1 MNNPESIRKT
11 LFSIK
16 SYFIFFLLIS
26 SIVTCCFLLFLNGL
40 DLPASF
46 LRQSAPITLGN
57 ILWLSL
63 IFTAIDGIRRKLT
76 VERPVNEILKATDK
90 LTQGD
95 FSSRITLPSNVP
107 YMKEFDD
114 ISRNFNKM
122 AKELDSVE
130 VLRNDFIANVSHELK
145 TPLSIIQNYASLLKL
160 EDLSDSQKREHTDV
174 IIETSTKLSV
184 LISNILK
191 LNKLENQQITFNRSS
206 FDLPEQL
213 RESLL
218 SYEHLIEE
226 KNLTIQIDFEEIS
239 IYEDK
244 ELLSI
249 VWNNLI
255 SNAIKFTPTNGMI
268 SLSCKEKENQIITKV
283 QDTGM
288 GISNDIGNH
297 IFEKFYQ
304 GDSSHLSTGNGL
316 GLSLVKRV
324 IELVDGEMTVESTLN
339 EGSTFTILLK
349 KERRLR

>member
-145 TPLSIIQNYASLLKL
+145 TPLSIIQNYALLKL

-184 LISNILK
+184 LIS
-191 LNKLENQQITFNRSS
+191 
-206 FDLPEQL
+206 
-213 RESLL
+213 
-218 SYEHLIEE
+218 
-226 KNLTIQIDFEEIS
+226 
-239 IYEDK
+239 DK
-244 ELLSI
+244 VHII
-249 VWNNLI
+249 V
-255 SNAIKFTPTNGMI
+255 
-268 SLSCKEKENQIITKV
+268 
-283 QDTGM
+283 
-288 GISNDIGNH
+288 
-297 IFEKFYQ
+297 
-304 GDSSHLSTGNGL
+304 
-316 GLSLVKRV
+316 
-324 IELVDGEMTVESTLN
+324 
-339 EGSTFTILLK
+339 
-349 KERRLR
+349 